1 MLKSSEGWLAVEE
14 KLAELRTIVDD
25 NWRRGEWELAELG
38 TGVIRAVEQSK
49 ANAVEMRQRAE
60 DFSRT
65 FETMLRRHDAA
76 AG

>member
-14 KLAELRTIVDD
+14 KLAELRKVVDE

-49 ANAVEMRQRAE
+49 ANAVELRQRAE